1 MQEIYLSKLIAYL
14 EPLGYGENIWRRF
27 ECKPVQAVTFDVDD
41 IFVQTSGPGAGEKIE
56 VN

>member
-1 MQEIYLSKLIAYL
+1 MQEFYLSKLIAYL

-27 ECKPVQAVTFDVDD
+27 ECKPAQAVTFDVED
-41 IFVQTSGPGAGEKIE
+41 IVVQTPGPGAGEKIE